1 MPQGVHMYNV
11 KYGKDGNCGCMVQA
25 NSEAEA
31 RHYFETQTI
40 PGKSGQRIVKVDKVK

>member
-1 MPQGVHMYNV
+1 MPQGTHMYNV
-11 KYGKDGNCGCMVQA
+11 KFGKDGSKGCMVQA

-40 PGKSGQRIVKVDKVK
+40 SGKSGERIVKVEKVK